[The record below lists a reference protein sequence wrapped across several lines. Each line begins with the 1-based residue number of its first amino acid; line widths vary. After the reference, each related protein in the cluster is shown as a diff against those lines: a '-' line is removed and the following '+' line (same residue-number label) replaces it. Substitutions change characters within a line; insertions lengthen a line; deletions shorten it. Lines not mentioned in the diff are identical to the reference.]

1 MERDGQD
8 RRTRNTRQ
16 RLRQALLELLKKNRY
31 GDISIQDITERAD
44 VARSTFYTHYVDKDD
59 LLTGAHGIFAENLDQ
74 QMTAHAGVD
83 GSSAFSSL
91 QWFHH
96 IQAQGEILKVIAK
109 DPAMDLAMKT
119 LRGIIH
125 RSVEEG
131 LQAHAGM
138 DENAGIPTSVTVDY
152 LTDAL
157 LSLIKWWFAHGMT
170 HTPEEMDDMFRRLV
184 TPGIQSIM
192 RGASHETR

>member
-16 RLRQALLELLKKNRY
+16 RLRQALLELLKKKRY
-31 GDISIQDITERAD
+31 EDISIQDITERAD

-59 LLTGAHGIFAENLDQ
+59 LLTGSQGIFAENLDQ

-83 GSSAFSSL
+83 GSSAFSGL
-91 QWFHH
+91 TWFYH
-96 IQAQGEILKVIAK
+96 IQAQGEIMKVIAK
-109 DPAMDLAMKT
+109 DPAMDLALKT

-125 RSVEEG
+125 HSVEEG
-131 LQAHAGM
+131 VRAYSGT
-138 DENAGIPTSVTVDY
+138 DKNADVPQSVIVDY

-157 LSLIKWWFAHGMT
+157 MSLIRWWFGHGMT
-170 HTPEEMDDMFRRLV
+170 HTPEQMDDMFRRLV
-184 TPGIQSIM
+184 TPGIQSM
-192 RGASHETR
+192 VRGGTHETR